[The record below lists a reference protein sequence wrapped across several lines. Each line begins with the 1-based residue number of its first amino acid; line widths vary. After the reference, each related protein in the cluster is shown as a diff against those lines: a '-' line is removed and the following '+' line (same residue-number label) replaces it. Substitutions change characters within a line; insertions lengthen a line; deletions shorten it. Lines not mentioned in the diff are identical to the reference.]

1 METSQVLACVRR
13 LAVYLNQNSTK
24 DHNDSNDT
32 CVRNILKILVRYVE
46 VRQRTQINPITPNY
60 VSLLVTYIEHIRNVL
75 PADIIAT
82 IESAVNIIQND
93 NTSTHHVNTNS
104 VFEHH
109 NHRVVMTR
117 TPTHTNHVQI
127 ESPYTQE
134 HSVSMEEC
142 EKYENL
148 RRGADRIREKLTEL
162 ESTPNTDPIYV
173 SSLVTHLGKVI
184 KYISD
189 FEKKYGGGASKF

>member
-1 METSQVLACVRR
+1 MVFLHIDKLNVNKDNETNKKPSI
-13 LAVYLNQNSTK
+13 
-24 DHNDSNDT
+24 
-32 CVRNILKILVRYVE
+32 IL
-46 VRQRTQINPITPNY
+46 
-60 VSLLVTYIEHIRNVL
+60 
-75 PADIIAT
+75 D
-82 IESAVNIIQND
+82 NIIQND

-117 TPTHTNHVQI
+117 TPTHTSHVQI

-148 RRGADRIREKLTEL
+148 RRGADRIRDKLTEL
-162 ESTPNTDPIYV
+162 ESTPNTDPIFI